1 MKAGGAELN
10 VQLWDIAGQ
19 ERFAGLS
26 RVSPATIGPQ
36 PHPPST
42 APPLTLTRCRGRCQ
56 IFYTHAVAAIIVYD
70 ITARSALSQS
80 AISCECRCSP
90 ACAHRVALCALL
102 HGLQRHIRQ
111 RHQVGLK
118 SHDERSPLPLLEHR
132 LTAVLW
138 CLRCCRWK
146 HDIDAKVFLPS
157 GAKIPV
163 LLLGNK
169 SDLLDEGH
177 TPCIPTAALDN
188 FLSEQSFY
196 AHFLCSAK
204 TGVNVKEACT
214 HLVAKI
220 HSNNQSEMS
229 AAAEGDG
236 GKGPEPATVQAP
248 IKLSEAGNTPEPKA
262 GCC

>member
-1 MKAGGAELN
+1 M
-10 VQLWDIAGQ
+10 
-19 ERFAGLS
+19 
-26 RVSPATIGPQ
+26 
-36 PHPPST
+36 
-42 APPLTLTRCRGRCQ
+42 
-56 IFYTHAVAAIIVYD
+56 
-70 ITARSALSQS
+70 
-80 AISCECRCSP
+80 
-90 ACAHRVALCALL
+90 LL
-102 HGLQRHIRQ
+102 L
-111 RHQVGLK
+111 V
-118 SHDERSPLPLLEHR
+118 
-132 LTAVLW
+132 
-138 CLRCCRWK
+138 CRWK

-177 TPCIPTAALDN
+177 TACIPTAALDN

-220 HSNNQSEMS
+220 HSNNQSEMT
-229 AAAEGDG
+229 AAAEVDA
-236 GKGPEPATVQAP
+236 GKGAETTAAAQTP